1 MTALKE
7 DQEFVHVVQK
17 MAPQSKLLRA
27 WELKGGVSAP
37 FCDQFLELPNGPS
50 GQLASKPCE
59 KETAGSSPKHWKSSP
74 FNERGRASTL
84 R

>member
-7 DQEFVHVVQK
+7 DQEFEQVVQK

-27 WELKGGVSAP
+27 WELKGGISMLL
-37 FCDQFLELPNGPS
+37 CDQFLELPNGPS

-59 KETAGSSPKHWKSSP
+59 KDTNASVTKHWKSSP